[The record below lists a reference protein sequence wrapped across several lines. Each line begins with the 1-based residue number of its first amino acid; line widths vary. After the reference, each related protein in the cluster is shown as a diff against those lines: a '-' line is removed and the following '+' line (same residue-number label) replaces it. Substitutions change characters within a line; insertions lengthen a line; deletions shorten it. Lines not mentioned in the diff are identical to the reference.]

1 MNSLE
6 FRFTNFHNPYSA
18 ISLKSKTFLWV
29 YDDAEC
35 TVYDTNNHRKTST
48 HESGYKSIAMNSP
61 VISAQVISATKVD
74 VSTSNKEIGFRG
86 VENDDYDYGW

>member
-1 MNSLE
+1 LNSLE

-18 ISLKSKTFLWV
+18 ISLKKETFLWV

-35 TVYDTNNHRKTST
+35 TVYDTNNHKKQGSK
-48 HESGYKSIAMNSP
+48 YKSIAMNSP